1 MNTVLGQIA
10 VLDCLPCPIWL
21 LCLDCFLCRYRCCAG
36 PPLYWD
42 SSMCW
47 DTSLWLDW
55 WLDPAAFNWLARFVF
70 KWSESEK
77 QNTASIYSKNAGSWK
92 YRKMLRD
99 LTEFTHNVVTIFF
112 RTDLIRYRVSANTD
126 TIPASFFFYTS
137 MCWYDHHS
145 FVCYTQSAKYTVD
158 HAAQL
163 SCVKHVCVSTAV
175 QQRWALFET
184 FSH

>member
-21 LCLDCFLCRYRCCAG
+21 LCLDCFLCRYRLLCWD

-42 SSMCW
+42 PSLCW
-47 DTSLWLDW
+47 DTSLLLDW
-55 WLDPAAFNWLARFVF
+55 WLDPAAFNWLARFAF

-99 LTEFTHNVVTIFF
+99 LTEFTHNVVDASLPFFQNWSNQIQSIGQYWYNTSIVFFLYFYVLIWSSLFCVLYTI
-112 RTDLIRYRVSANTD
+112 
-126 TIPASFFFYTS
+126 
-137 MCWYDHHS
+137 C
-145 FVCYTQSAKYTVD
+145 
-158 HAAQL
+158 
-163 SCVKHVCVSTAV
+163 
-175 QQRWALFET
+175 
-184 FSH
+184 